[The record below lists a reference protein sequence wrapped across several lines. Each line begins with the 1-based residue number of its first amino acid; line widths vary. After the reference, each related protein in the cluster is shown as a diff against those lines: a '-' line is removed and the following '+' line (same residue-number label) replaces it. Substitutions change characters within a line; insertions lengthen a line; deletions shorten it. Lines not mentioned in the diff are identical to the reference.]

1 VWVHAETPL
10 PVCRPALEE
19 VQKYERLQDL
29 TQVARVHKP
38 RDRPGGAPR
47 QLAWC
52 TVAMGY

>member
-1 VWVHAETPL
+1 L